1 MNRYLLV
8 LSALMTAILT
18 SCSKPDETPTAADDL
33 RTGTWARPVVNNVI
47 TPGKEIYK
55 DPLTGGD
62 STRNYEP
69 NGRTCHLDNA
79 LQFKNNGDGIIEYGV
94 EKCSGS
100 EATTRSFTW
109 TMSADGNRLSMYG
122 VADFF
127 GADNVE
133 ATVVTRSMGYLT
145 IRYRKVTINPRFQ
158 TSDTL
163 TYTDVIR
170 RK

>member
-1 MNRYLLV
+1 ML
-8 LSALMTAILT
+8 TILA
-18 SCSKPDETPTAADDL
+18 SCSKPDSTPTAAEDL
-33 RTGTWARPVVNNVI
+33 RTGTWARPVVNKII
-47 TPGKEIYK
+47 TPGKETYK

-62 STRNYEP
+62 STRDYAA
-69 NGRTCHLDNA
+69 NGLACHLDNS
-79 LQFKNNGDGIIEYGV
+79 LQFKVNGDGLIEYGV
-94 EKCSGS
+94 ERCSGS
-100 EATTRSFTW
+100 EATTKSFNW
-109 TMSADGNRLSMYG
+109 AMSPDGNRLSMYG
-122 VADFF
+122 VGDFF

-133 ATVVTRSMGYLT
+133 ATVVSRSMGYLT